1 MLAHPDR
8 EIAIVNVHDCAGHR
22 DLGRHPSGR
31 ERGAFDN
38 QNAVCRVGDLEV
50 SKVAGPDLVQI
61 APFVIVIGF

>member
-1 MLAHPDR
+1 MLAHPDC
-8 EIAIVNVHDCAGHR
+8 EIAIVNVHNGACHR
-22 DLGRHPSGR
+22 DLGRHPPGHQ
-31 ERGAFDN
+31 RGAIDN